1 MLKSGINI
9 LLRLAGKL
17 QVFRLL
23 QPDGGCGITR
33 HAPVATRTEAHASH
47 LRTIRQTA
55 ALELLVEETAN
66 KCLEPFLDSLLIVG
80 IRIVV
85 ADFHTLQLGIDKRL
99 LSQHVNLDWTETEAQ
114 EVIEEE
120 IVQLVWSHQV
130 FRLLL
135 DVSVLIGRNQF
146 RTDRRINDVAQGDAA
161 LLLSLIHIS
170 EPTRPMRLS
179 RMPSSA

>member
-17 QVFRLL
+17 QIFRLL
-23 QPDGGCGITR
+23 QPDGGCGIAR

-55 ALELLVEETAN
+55 SLELLVEETAN
-66 KCLEPFLDSLLIVG
+66 KCLEPLLDGLLIVG

-85 ADFHTLQLGIDKRL
+85 ADFHALQLGIDKRL
-99 LSQHVNLDWTETEAQ
+99 LCQHVNLGRTESETQ

-120 IVQLVWSHQV
+120 IVQLVWAHQV
-130 FRLLL
+130 L
-135 DVSVLIGRNQF
+135 DRKSV
-146 RTDRRINDVAQGDAA
+146 V
-161 LLLSLIHIS
+161 
-170 EPTRPMRLS
+170 
-179 RMPSSA
+179 